1 MVGMIIHNTLEENM
15 EYKCVPAPKNLV
27 IDQSGSHDQAVR
39 SFADVINRE
48 ATGGWKFHSMEQV
61 SVTQEP
67 PKLGCLGGLL
77 TLVGLAQQPS
87 ATTLQFNMLIFS
99 KE

>member
-1 MVGMIIHNTLEENM
+1 M

-27 IDQSGSHDQAVR
+27 IDHSGSYDQAVR
-39 SFADVINRE
+39 SFADLINHE
-48 ATGGWKFHSMEQV
+48 TTGGWKFHSMEQV

-67 PKLGCLGGLL
+67 PKTGCLRGLFIL
-77 TLVGLAQQPS
+77 IGFAQKPV
-87 ATTLQFNMLIFS
+87 ATTLHFNMLIFS

>member
-1 MVGMIIHNTLEENM
+1 M
-15 EYKCVPAPKNLV
+15 EYKCVPAPQNLV
-27 IDQSGSHDQAVR
+27 IDHTGSYDQAVR
-39 SFADVINRE
+39 SFADLINQE

-67 PKLGCLGGLL
+67 PKTGCLGGLL
-77 TLVGLAQQPS
+77 VLIGIAPRPT
-87 ATTLQFNMLIFS
+87 ATTLEFNMLIFS